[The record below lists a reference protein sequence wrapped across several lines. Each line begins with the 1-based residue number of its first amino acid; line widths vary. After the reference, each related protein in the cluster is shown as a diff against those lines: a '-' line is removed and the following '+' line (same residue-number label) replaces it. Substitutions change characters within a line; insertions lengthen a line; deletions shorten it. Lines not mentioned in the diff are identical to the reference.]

1 MYIWLMLKKSLIL
14 LFFVGGFGRFF
25 SQIDTIKHPV
35 TPHVSPTLKF
45 TENLGQW
52 DDNILFRAQLDGGG
66 LFVEKNCLTF
76 NFYDKKKYRALHHGK
91 VPQDQIK
98 DFFIKAHTYKVNFVG
113 CNTSAA
119 VEKKQQGPD
128 HENFFIGNDKTKWK
142 GNVRNYH
149 QFFLRNLYNNIDYEA
164 FTSATGIKYNFYVK
178 PNADAGAIQLK
189 YEGVDNIKLKN
200 GSLILK
206 TEVNEIEEQK
216 PFAYQQIN
224 GATKIIKCHY
234 VFKDNVLGF
243 EFPNGYDKNYTLVI
257 DPVIVFAAQSGST
270 ADNFGMTATYDKA
283 GNLYSGGTC
292 FFQGYPTTTGAYNI
306 NFSAQP
312 SQTAAIAGLTDVVI
326 TKYNSIGTGLIY
338 STYLGGT
345 GTEIVTS
352 LITDSLN
359 NLYLYG
365 ATSSTNFP
373 VPNGFDQSFNSGV
386 TIGFVF
392 NGTNFVGGTDIYVS
406 KFNPTGSSLLASTYL
421 GGSGNDGVNY
431 NNYAPPVHTV
441 FPCGS
446 TTGYN
451 LFNEY
456 PADSLQYNYGD
467 QYRGEIQLDKNLDVY
482 IVSSTKSTNF
492 PIVGGFQAALNG
504 VQDAVIVKLAN
515 NLSSIVYSTYLGGS
529 KNDAGYSLIV
539 DDTLQVYVTGG
550 TYSTNF
556 PVKPG
561 CYQTTPGGGKADGYV
576 AKINAAGNQ
585 LLKATYVGTS
595 NYDQSYFVQSDRIG
609 RIYIFGQSLGNMPV
623 SPGIYSNP
631 NSHQFLMR
639 FNNQLTVLDKSTV
652 FGSGSPTLDIS
663 PSAFNVDK
671 CSGSISITGWGGN
684 FINCTYINNMP
695 ITTGAFQPTPP
706 DGHDFYFMVLQP
718 NFLSLK
724 YGTYFGGNLSEE
736 HVDGGT
742 SRISE
747 SGVLYQSICA
757 GCGGNDDF
765 PVTPGAWP
773 NTPGNPNHNSNC
785 NNGVVKFDY
794 QPKVTAAIATNTI
807 AGCGSANITFTNL
820 SSPGLIYLWN
830 FGGGPNDTA
839 SALLNAVQTYTTLG
853 THTITLL
860 AIENKYCHTRDSTFI
875 IITIYPVPT
884 AAFTSTVIQCQNS
897 FSATN
902 NSVGAGNMYTWNF
915 GDATP
920 TSTVLSPTH
929 NYSASGNYTVSLIAT
944 NSFGCKDS
952 VKQPV
957 TVFIFNPGV
966 VGPDTICRGFSTSVT
981 ASGGNSYTW
990 TPGTALSSTSVAAP
1004 TATPNATTIYTVII
1018 NNNTPG
1024 YTCSQT
1030 LTTSIFVYP
1039 KPVANFNF
1047 TANPCGGG
1055 IYFNDLSTPDVVT
1068 WNWNLN
1074 ATPSVTSAIQ
1084 NPYYFYSSGGTHTIV
1099 LLTTNNFGCK
1109 DTTQQIIPVV
1119 TPPAVS
1125 VSSGSIICKGGH
1137 AQLGATG
1144 GISYA
1149 WTPTLTLDLPYTPD
1163 PSASPTISTQYS
1175 VVITTSLMVGGNPC
1189 QFLLNTSVNVT
1200 QLSTV
1205 PIGASANPVIVTTGS
1220 ATTLTYIGDP
1230 GALVTWLPPGST
1242 TPGTGYTVTAHPDR
1256 PTTYTA
1262 VATNGA
1268 CRQNVEVSVE
1278 AYSAGCLDDD
1288 VFVPNTFTPNGDGKN
1303 DFLFVRGLKVDE
1315 VYFAVY
1321 NRWGEKV
1328 FDTNDK
1334 TKGWDGVYKNR
1345 PADVGVFGWYLK
1357 VKCINGEESFKK
1369 GNVTLI
1375 R

>member
-1 MYIWLMLKKSLIL
+1 MEIFPQVDSI
-14 LFFVGGFGRFF
+14 RHAA
-25 SQIDTIKHPV
+25 ITIPR
-35 TPHVSPTLKF
+35 VSPALKF

-52 DDNILFRAQLDGGG
+52 DDKILFRAQLDGGG
-66 LFVEKNCLTF
+66 LFIEKNCLTF
-76 NFYDKKKYRALHHGK
+76 NFYDKKKYRALHHGR

-98 DFFIKAHTYKVNFVG
+98 DFFIKAHTYKVNFLG
-113 CNTSAA
+113 CNASLL

-128 HENFFIGNDKTKWK
+128 HENFFIGNDKAKWK

-149 QFFLRNLYNNIDYEA
+149 QFYLRNLYNNVDYEA
-164 FTSATGIKYNFYVK
+164 YTSATGIKYNFYVK
-178 PNADAGAIQLK
+178 PNADANAIQLK
-189 YEGVDNIKLKN
+189 YEGVENIKLKN
-200 GSLILK
+200 GTLILK
-206 TEVNEIEEQK
+206 LEVNEIVEQK

-224 GATKIIKCHY
+224 GTTKTVKCRY
-234 VFKDNVLGF
+234 VFKNNVLGF

-257 DPVIVFAAQSGST
+257 DPVIIFAAQSGST
-270 ADNFGMTATYDKA
+270 SDNFGMTATYDKQ

-312 SQTAAIAGLTDVVI
+312 TQTAAISGLTDVVI
-326 TKYNSIGTGLIY
+326 TKYNSIGTSLIY

-365 ATSSTNFP
+365 ATSSVNFP
-373 VPNGFDQSFNSGV
+373 VPNGFDQSFNGGTNIS
-386 TIGFVF
+386 FVF
-392 NGTNFVGGTDIYVS
+392 NGTNFSGGTDIYVS
-406 KFNPTGSSLLASTYL
+406 KFNAAGTSLLASTYM
-421 GGSGNDGVNY
+421 GGSGNDGINY

-441 FPCGS
+441 FPCLQPA
-446 TTGYN
+446 GYN

-482 IVSSTKSTNF
+482 VVSSTKSTNF
-492 PIVGGFQAALNG
+492 PILGGFQAALNG
-504 VQDAVIVKLAN
+504 VQDAVVFKLAN
-515 NLSSIVYSTYLGGS
+515 NLSGIIYSTYLGGN

-561 CYQTTPGGGKADGYV
+561 CYQTTPGGGKADGYL

-585 LLKATYVGTS
+585 LLKATYIGTS
-595 NYDQSYFVQSDRIG
+595 SYDQSYFVQSDRIG

-639 FNNQLTVLDKSTV
+639 FNNQLTTLDKSTV

-663 PSAFNVDK
+663 PSAFSVDK
-671 CSGSISITGWGGN
+671 CSGSISLTGWGGN
-684 FINCTYINNMP
+684 FINCSYINNMP
-695 ITTGAFQPTPP
+695 VTTGAFQTTPP

-724 YGTYFGGNLSEE
+724 YGSYFGGNLSEE

-773 NTPGNPNHNSNC
+773 GTPGNPNHNSNC

-794 QPKVTAAIATNTI
+794 QPKVTAAIVTNTI

-860 AIENKYCHTRDSTFI
+860 VIENKYCHTRDSTQI
-875 IITIYPVPT
+875 IITIYPKPI
-884 AAFTSTVIQCQNS
+884 AAFTSTILQCQS
-897 FSATN
+897 TFSTTN
-902 NSVGAGNMYTWNF
+902 NSTGLGNLYSWNF
-915 GDATP
+915 GDAT
-920 TSTVLSPTH
+920 STTTLSNPVHT
-929 NYSASGNYTVSLIAT
+929 YSASGNYTVTLITT

-952 VKQPV
+952 IKKPV

-966 VGPDTICRGFSTSVT
+966 ASGSIICSGETATIS
-981 ASGGNSYTW
+981 ASGGTSYTW
-990 TPGTALSSTSVAAP
+990 SPSSQVSNTSIANPVVSP
-1004 TATPNATTIYTVII
+1004 TTSTIYTVTIY
-1018 NNNTPG
+1018 NNTG
-1024 YTCSQT
+1024 GNNCIAT
-1030 LTTSIFVYP
+1030 LTTNVTVNP
-1039 KPVANFNF
+1039 KPTANFNF
-1047 TANPCGGG
+1047 TINPCGGG
-1055 IYFNDLSTPDVVT
+1055 VFFNDLSSANITAWQWSLSST
-1068 WNWNLN
+1068 
-1074 ATPSVTSAIQ
+1074 ATSTIQ
-1084 NPYYFYSSGGTHTIV
+1084 NPYYFYTNGGTHTIS
-1099 LLTTNNFGCK
+1099 LIATNSDGCK
-1109 DTTQQIIPVV
+1109 DTLDQVITVPAPPPVAINA
-1119 TPPAVS
+1119 PK
-1125 VSSGSIICKGGH
+1125 IICKGYS
-1137 AQLGATG
+1137 AQLSASG
-1144 GISYA
+1144 GVSYA
-1149 WTPTLTLDLPYTPD
+1149 WTPTLTLDLPNIAN
-1163 PSASPTISTQYS
+1163 PSATPTISTQYS
-1175 VVITTSLMVGGNPC
+1175 VVITSTLLVGGIPC
-1189 QFLLNTSVNVT
+1189 QFLLTTSVNVT
-1200 QLSTV
+1200 QLSSI
-1205 PIGASANPVIVTTGS
+1205 PISANANPIVVTTGS

-1230 GALVTWLPPGST
+1230 GATVMWLPPNST
-1242 TPGTGYTVTAHPDR
+1242 IPAFGYTVTAYPDR

-1262 VATNGA
+1262 VATLGA
-1268 CRQNVEVSVE
+1268 CKDQAVVTVE
-1278 AYSAGCLDDD
+1278 AFSPGCIDND

-1303 DFLFVRGLKVDE
+1303 DILFVRGIKVDE

-1328 FDTNDK
+1328 FETTDK
-1334 TKGWDGVYKNR
+1334 TKGWDGIYKSR
-1345 PADVGVFGWYLK
+1345 AADVGVFGWYLK
-1357 VKCINGEESFKK
+1357 VKCINGEENFKK